1 MTAKSNTRDLSQE
14 AHFPLSP
21 LSVLKR
27 NGRIVGVN
35 FEEEIVYSDSE
46 TAAFVLGIPHHTV
59 LQACKTLEASAA
71 FFSDFCPIDDV
82 SGGDLYEF
90 TRCGLIALIDTLAV
104 PMSSFAVWHYLNEFT
119 HSAQDLA
126 EFMEITHK
134 LEQLNSVIMFGML
147 EIGRQFEQLKREQE
161 HDRRSQSS
169 FVYLME
175 CLSTGL
181 FKIGRTTDLVSRLK
195 QIQSMSA
202 GRLRIVQYARGGSE
216 LESRLHREFSG
227 KRQHGEWFSFD
238 ELDLQRIK
246 LSLSKEDA
254 A

>member
-1 MTAKSNTRDLSQE
+1 MTNSHIRDLSQE
-14 AHFPLSP
+14 AYFPLSP
-21 LSVLKR
+21 PSVLKR

-46 TAAFVLGIPHHTV
+46 TAAFVFGIPHHAV
-59 LQACKTLEASAA
+59 LQACKTLETSTE
-71 FFSDFCPIDDV
+71 FFSDFCPIDDA

-90 TRCGLIALIDTLAV
+90 TRRGLIALIDTLAV
-104 PMSSFAVWHYLNEFT
+104 PMGSFAVWHYLNEFT
-119 HSAQDLA
+119 HSAKDLA
-126 EFMEITHK
+126 EFIELTHK
-134 LEQLNSVIMFGML
+134 LEQLNSLMMFG
-147 EIGRQFEQLKREQE
+147 IVDISRQFEQLKREQE

-181 FKIGRTTDLVSRLK
+181 FKIGRTTVLESRLK

-216 LESRLHREFSG
+216 LESRLHRDFSG

-238 ELDLQRIK
+238 DLDLQRIK
-246 LSLSKEDA
+246 LSFTRADA

>member
-1 MTAKSNTRDLSQE
+1 
-14 AHFPLSP
+14 
-21 LSVLKR
+21 
-27 NGRIVGVN
+27 
-35 FEEEIVYSDSE
+35 
-46 TAAFVLGIPHHTV
+46 
-59 LQACKTLEASAA
+59 
-71 FFSDFCPIDDV
+71 
-82 SGGDLYEF
+82 
-90 TRCGLIALIDTLAV
+90 
-104 PMSSFAVWHYLNEFT
+104 
-119 HSAQDLA
+119 
-126 EFMEITHK
+126 MEITHK
-134 LEQLNSVIMFGML
+134 LEQLNSVIMFGTL

-238 ELDLQRIK
+238 DLDLQRIK